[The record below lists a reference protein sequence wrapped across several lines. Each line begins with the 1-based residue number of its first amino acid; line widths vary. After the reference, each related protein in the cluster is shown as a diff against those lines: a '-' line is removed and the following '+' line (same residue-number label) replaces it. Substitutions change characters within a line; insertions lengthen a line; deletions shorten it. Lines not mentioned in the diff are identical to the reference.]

1 MILRLQWTLI
11 LHISISRCHV
21 LYFKMHV
28 FRLSAVISHLFV
40 ATVFQT
46 LDSGCVL
53 KTAFAYHEHESLL
66 SSSQLCSGG
75 QLVPFL
81 EDRKKG
87 PVHPHLRGERRWEDR
102 GLQEDPA
109 VLRRHVSGQ
118 RAGSD
123 GQRPPAAVQPCA
135 GGEQLSYLLGD
146 ELQNINAS
154 SMNVALSLLE

>member
-1 MILRLQWTLI
+1 MF
-11 LHISISRCHV
+11 SGP
-21 LYFKMHV
+21 
-28 FRLSAVISHLFV
+28 VISHLSV
-40 ATVFQT
+40 ATFSQT

-53 KTAFAYHEHESLL
+53 KLVFAYHQRESLL
-66 SSSQLCSGG
+66 SSSQLCGGG
-75 QLVPFL
+75 QLVPFP

-118 RAGSD
+118 RTGSD

-135 GGEQLSYLLGD
+135 GGEQLSYLLRD
-146 ELQNINAS
+146 ELQNRNAAWT
-154 SMNVALSLLE
+154 NVALLLF